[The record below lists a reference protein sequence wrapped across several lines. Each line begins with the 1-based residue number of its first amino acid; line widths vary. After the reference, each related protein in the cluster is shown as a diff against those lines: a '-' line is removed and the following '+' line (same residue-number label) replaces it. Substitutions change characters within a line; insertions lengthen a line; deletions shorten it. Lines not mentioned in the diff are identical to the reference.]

1 MSCASSQGSLTVFP
15 ESKTEKMVGE
25 KKYVLLA
32 KPELEARSSIIS
44 WPGEYDFSGMT
55 IRGIGQEEGKQ
66 VSYVVV
72 TEGLRCGF
80 LSSPLQEW
88 SEHEVELL
96 GDLDVLVIPAD
107 DAKLVQHLVEEV
119 DPPVVIPLPSKDAK
133 TYQEVLKVCG
143 AKEVAPVPEVKLKKG
158 SLPADSRTVY
168 VLETD

>member
-1 MSCASSQGSLTVFP
+1 MI
-15 ESKTEKMVGE
+15 GE

-32 KPELEARSSIIS
+32 KPEREVTPSVVS
-44 WPGEYDFSGMT
+44 WPGEYDFGGIT
-55 IRGIGQEEGKQ
+55 IRGIGQAEGKH
-66 VSYVVV
+66 VSYVVT
-72 TEGLRCGF
+72 TENLRVGF

-96 GDLDVLVIPAD
+96 GDIDVLVIPAD

-119 DPPVVIPLPSKDAK
+119 DPPVVIPLPSKDTK

-158 SLPADSRTVY
+158 SLPADSRVVY